1 MPCASA
7 SAPVIGRSGVM
18 RRSPLRPYDFVVFLV
33 AGAVIVAFS
42 LFAWRQGGPASTVE
56 VKSDAGVFVY
66 SFDEEREIRFSG
78 PLGDT
83 VVMVAD
89 GSVRFTES
97 PCRDKICIA
106 QGALTEAGQWAACLP
121 NRVFI
126 TVVGASRGRTNGDAS
141 DVDATA
147 F

>member
-1 MPCASA
+1 MQ
-7 SAPVIGRSGVM
+7 RL
-18 RRSPLRPYDFVVFLV
+18 PLRPYDFVVFLV
-33 AGAVIVAFS
+33 AAAVIVAFS

-66 SFDEEREIRFSG
+66 SLDEEREIHFSG

-83 VVMVAD
+83 VVVIAD

-126 TVVGASRGRTNGDAS
+126 TVMGGSRDAPGDAGQG
-141 DVDATA
+141 VDATA

>member
-1 MPCASA
+1 M
-7 SAPVIGRSGVM
+7 GEF
-18 RRSPLRPYDFVVFLV
+18 RRRLILDFFKNLTLRPYDIVVFAV

-42 LFAWRQGGPASTVE
+42 LFAVGQGGPGSTVE
-56 VKSDAGVFVY
+56 VKSDAGTFIY
-66 SFDEEREIRFSG
+66 SLEDERELFFTG

-83 VVMVAD
+83 VVEIGD

-106 QGALTEAGQWAACLP
+106 AGALAEAGQWAACLP

-126 TVVGASRGRTNGDAS
+126 RVTGDPAADGS
-141 DVDATA
+141 GVDATA

>member
-1 MPCASA
+1 MGES
-7 SAPVIGRSGVM
+7 
-18 RRSPLRPYDFVVFLV
+18 RRRAILDFLRNLKLRPYDAVVFAV
-33 AGAVIVAFS
+33 AVAVIVAFS
-42 LFAWRQGGPASTVE
+42 VFAVGQGGPASTVE
-56 VKSDAGVFVY
+56 VKSDAGTFVY
-66 SFDEEREIRFSG
+66 SLDEERELFFTG

-83 VVMVAD
+83 IVEVGN

-106 QGALTEAGQWAACLP
+106 AGALTEAGQWAACLP

-126 TVVGASRGRTNGDAS
+126 TVTGDPAADGS
-141 DVDATA
+141 GVDATA

>member
-1 MPCASA
+1 MSEPRRR
-7 SAPVIGRSGVM
+7 VIIEFLKNLK
-18 RRSPLRPYDFVVFLV
+18 LRPYDAVVFVVAV
-33 AGAVIVAFS
+33 AVIVAFS
-42 LFAWRQGGPASTVE
+42 VFAVGQGGPASTVE
-56 VKSDAGVFVY
+56 VKSDAGTFIY
-66 SFDEEREIRFSG
+66 SLEEEQVLHFTG

-83 VVMVAD
+83 VVEIGN

-106 QGALTEAGQWAACLP
+106 AGELTEAGQWAACLP

-126 TVVGASRGRTNGDAS
+126 SVTGEAAADGSG
-141 DVDATA
+141 VDATA

>member
-1 MPCASA
+1 MAES
-7 SAPVIGRSGVM
+7 
-18 RRSPLRPYDFVVFLV
+18 RRRMILEFLRNLKLRPYDVVVFVV
-33 AGAVIVAFS
+33 AAAVIVAFS
-42 LFAWRQGGPASTVE
+42 VFAVGQGGPASTVE
-56 VKSDAGVFVY
+56 VKSDAGTFVY
-66 SFDEEREIRFSG
+66 SLEEERELFFTG

-83 VVMVAD
+83 VVEIGN

-106 QGALTEAGQWAACLP
+106 AGELTEAGQWAACLP

-126 TVVGASRGRTNGDAS
+126 SVTGDPAADGS
-141 DVDATA
+141 GVDATA